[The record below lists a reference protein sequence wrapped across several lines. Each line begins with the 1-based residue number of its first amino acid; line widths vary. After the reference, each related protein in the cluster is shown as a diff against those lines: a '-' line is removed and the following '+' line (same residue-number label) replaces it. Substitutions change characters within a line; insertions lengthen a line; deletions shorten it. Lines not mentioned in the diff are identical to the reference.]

1 MAVGDSP
8 FSQIVGRHFQ
18 SDAVTRQNAYAVSA
32 ELSRQMCENGTI
44 LVKLNTEQSAR
55 EFLDNGACHFNT
67 IFFTHPPPEIDVR
80 IRTARKTGIRY
91 RKVYRALMHIV
102 ENFGRL
108 FYP

>member
-32 ELSRQMCENGTI
+32 ELSRQMRENGTI

-67 IFFTHPPPEIDVR
+67 VFFTHSPLYAEGM
-80 IRTARKTGIRY
+80 AR
-91 RKVYRALMHIV
+91 
-102 ENFGRL
+102 RL
-108 FYP
+108 INSGLPATV